1 MVSDKRPGLRL
12 CRKEFPQRQRV
23 VKQLNYLRGKKNS
36 VCVDRHTGRPRGRHR
51 VAESCLC
58 GSLDYFYGT
67 FLPGFLWPIMLIC
80 LLHSPYLV
88 YLRILPCVSTHLL
101 AKMDLTEK
109 AYRYGTSL
117 DMTPRSLLCACVV
130 GEVS

>member
-1 MVSDKRPGLRL
+1 MYVWIDTQADPGG
-12 CRKEFPQRQRV
+12 E
-23 VKQLNYLRGKKNS
+23 
-36 VCVDRHTGRPRGRHR
+36 T
-51 VAESCLC
+51 VAESRPC
-58 GSLDYFYGT
+58 GSLDYFSGT

-101 AKMDLTEK
+101 ARMDLTEK

-117 DMTPRSLLCACVV
+117 DMTPRSLFCAYVV
-130 GEVS
+130 REVS